1 MPDVFQRGRW
11 ELNPRVMDLQSIAL
25 ATWLRPQSGAD
36 FSCGFS
42 EGQGGFCTRE
52 GIANCK
58 IKIAICKLWSV
69 HGQSP
74 FEPFG
79 QLRKTTLM
87 PRDFNT
93 ESLSHDPIHGYIPF
107 VSKDGM
113 PEGEVSEQ
121 ELIDHPWVQRM
132 RHIHQLQTAWWVFPS
147 AEHMRFQH
155 VLGAMHL
162 SSIAIERWYES
173 LVASGSN
180 VPSRAY
186 VESLVR
192 LAALLHDVGHG
203 PFGHFFDD
211 HFLDQFGLTHEVIGS
226 AIIQQELGDL
236 IRRVRRNPSGKL
248 GPLEE
253 LDPSQVAWLIRRP
266 TGKPQDEQGHPTWLK
281 KLRSLFSGIY
291 TVDNMDFV
299 LRDAYMS
306 GYNTKAFDL
315 SRMLHYSFFSAEG
328 LTIHARGLP
337 TLINFIET
345 RANLF
350 RTIYFHRTVRAID
363 LALEELFGPTMLRL
377 FGGSDGQPMN
387 PLEHLDE
394 YRRLTESTF
403 LVDVQRWSRSS
414 DPELKSLGEQWDS
427 LLSRQVAW
435 KMACERTFNFHAGQA
450 ERTSIF
456 SEPDLVEKR
465 IRATLPVN
473 LREIELRIDV
483 ARHYHRPSGR
493 LPAGGQNFLLDPAIG
508 TPRELHDDELFQS
521 LPTSFSIFRVYSK
534 DHRHD
539 AALHAAVNAVL
550 GAVADSKTNM

>member
-1 MPDVFQRGRW
+1 
-11 ELNPRVMDLQSIAL
+11 
-25 ATWLRPQSGAD
+25 
-36 FSCGFS
+36 
-42 EGQGGFCTRE
+42 
-52 GIANCK
+52 
-58 IKIAICKLWSV
+58 
-69 HGQSP
+69 
-74 FEPFG
+74 
-79 QLRKTTLM
+79 M
-87 PRDFNT
+87 PRDFAT

-107 VSKDGM
+107 VSQEGL
-113 PEGEVSEQ
+113 PAGEVSEQ
-121 ELIDHPWVQRM
+121 ELIDHPWVQRL

-162 SSIAIERWYES
+162 ASLAIDRWYES
-173 LVASGSN
+173 LAASCSN

-211 HFLDQFGLTHEVIGS
+211 HFLEPFGVTHEDVGAAVI
-226 AIIQQELGDL
+226 QHELAEL
-236 IRRVRRNPSGKL
+236 LRRVRRNPNGKL

-253 LDPSQVAWLIRRP
+253 LDPRQIAWLIRRP
-266 TGKPQDEQGHPTWLK
+266 SGAAEQEAGHPQWLR
-281 KLRSLFSGIY
+281 KLRALFSGIY

-315 SRMLHYSFFSAEG
+315 SRLLHYSFFTAEG

-350 RTIYFHRTVRAID
+350 RTVYFHRTVRAID
-363 LALEELFGPTMLRL
+363 LALEELFGPTMSRL
-377 FGGSDGQPMN
+377 FGDENGKPLNPM
-387 PLEHLDE
+387 LHLDQ

-403 LVDVQRWSRSS
+403 LVDVQRWSQSS
-414 DPELKSLGEQWDS
+414 EPELKALGDRWS
-427 LLSRQVAW
+427 ALLSRRVAW
-435 KMACERTFNFHAGQA
+435 KMACERTFNFHAGRA
-450 ERTSIF
+450 EQTSIF

-465 IRATLPVN
+465 IRANLPDA
-473 LREIELRIDV
+473 LRDIPLKIDV

-493 LPAGGQNFLLDPAIG
+493 LPAGGQNFLLDPAEG
-508 TPRELHDDELFQS
+508 TPRELHDDELFQA
-521 LPTSFSIFRVYSK
+521 LPTSFSIFRVYSQ
-534 DHRHD
+534 DHRQD
-539 AALHAAVNAVL
+539 AAISAAVNAVL
-550 GAVADSKTNM
+550 GGVADSKTNM